1 MWVIWAFAALII
13 WVHCPKK
20 SVSGLTCLDL
30 SMTDKWLVID
40 EAIPLLDYLIIEGG
54 LHAASNASLHFTL
67 NVNYIIISG
76 RLAIGWENEPFNGTA
91 RIILRGQHSTPA
103 VPHSDGPELGSK
115 FIGKLTIF
123 SQFFQFGSVFRVQ
136 NNEVKFS
143 FCCTSITVV
152 TISNMHAYLQLHS
165 LSFSSREPG
174 RLCYFVRVNQKS
186 TE

>member
-1 MWVIWAFAALII
+1 MLYV
-13 WVHCPKK
+13 
-20 SVSGLTCLDL
+20 
-30 SMTDKWLVID
+30 TDKWLIID
-40 EAIPLLDYLIIEGG
+40 EDIPPLDFLVIEGG
-54 LHAASNASLHFTL
+54 LSAAPNSSLSFTL
-67 NVNYIIISG
+67 DVNYILISG

-165 LSFSSREPG
+165 LSFSSREPW